1 MGTKY
6 MGLIKVDRTLDMQIE
21 LQRKKKERMEEEKR
35 IDEREKQTDN
45 TRPFWN
51 SSWQK

>member
-1 MGTKY
+1 

-21 LQRKKKERMEEEKR
+21 LQRKKKERMEEQKR
-35 IDEREKQTDN
+35 IEEREKQTGN